1 MMHIA
6 VEIEMEPLTAI
17 PSSFSA
23 CAVMYTQIQSM
34 NPPNSPQIVNTYGSP
49 KIGSIE
55 NDDSAMPI
63 EKYCI
68 NNRGWAAL
76 FSFGRW

>member
-1 MMHIA
+1 MSGGGGTTEGVVRTHGDHRCAEQRA
-6 VEIEMEPLTAI
+6 VGG
-17 PSSFSA
+17 
-23 CAVMYTQIQSM
+23 CASVPGGGGGTH
-34 NPPNSPQIVNTYGSP
+34 GSP